1 MISIAEFMIALGWLL
16 NTKSW
21 ERTKYF
27 FRTPSAW
34 MLSAVYL
41 LFVIGLIYS
50 VNLDHGLKELRIK
63 LPILVLPFLIATGP
77 PLSRRQW
84 NYVMGFFIAAV
95 LSASFIST
103 YILATTDVL
112 DTRDISPF
120 ISHIR
125 FGLMLSLAFFACV
138 YFAYKA
144 MMFSLKLAL
153 VIPAVWI
160 FVYMILLESVTGIGI
175 TIILGVLMLLFLVL
189 SKGKMWVRLTAFGSL
204 IALGVFAV
212 FFANQVISEELIAP
226 EVDFSSLEERTA
238 LGNPY
243 YHDTSSTWH
252 ENGHYIYIYIC
263 EPELQQAWNK
273 RSDIPYKGYDNR
285 DQMLK
290 YTLIRFLN
298 SKGLRKD
305 AEGVNK
311 LSQEEITAIENGIAN
326 INYMQRSSLRA
337 RLSQIIYE
345 YKNYQQHGDP
355 SGHSV
360 MQRLEYWKAAVG
372 IIKENPLMGVGTGD
386 VNDTFKEQYQ
396 QMDSQLDK
404 QFRLRAHNQ
413 YLRIGA
419 TLGLF
424 GLALFLFMIFYPV
437 IAARAWEE
445 ALFIPFLFIVLMS
458 MITEDTLETQV
469 GATFFA
475 FFYVFLLWGRRSIFN
490 RD

>member
-1 MISIAEFMIALGWLL
+1 MEF
-16 NTKSW
+16 
-21 ERTKYF
+21 
-27 FRTPSAW
+27 
-34 MLSAVYL
+34 
-41 LFVIGLIYS
+41 
-50 VNLDHGLKELRIK
+50 
-63 LPILVLPFLIATGP
+63 
-77 PLSRRQW
+77 
-84 NYVMGFFIAAV
+84 
-95 LSASFIST
+95 ST
-103 YILATTDVL
+103 
-112 DTRDISPF
+112 
-120 ISHIR
+120 
-125 FGLMLSLAFFACV
+125 
-138 YFAYKA
+138 
-144 MMFSLKLAL
+144 
-153 VIPAVWI
+153 
-160 FVYMILLESVTGIGI
+160 
-175 TIILGVLMLLFLVL
+175 
-189 SKGKMWVRLTAFGSL
+189 
-204 IALGVFAV
+204 
-212 FFANQVISEELIAP
+212 
-226 EVDFSSLEERTA
+226 LEEETA

-243 YHDTSSTWH
+243 YHDTNSTWH
-252 ENGHYIYIYIC
+252 ENGNYIYIYIC
-263 EPELQQAWNK
+263 EPELKQAWNK
-273 RSDIPYKGYDNR
+273 RSDIPYTGYDNR

-311 LSQEEITAIENGIAN
+311 LSQEEVTAIENGIAN

-360 MQRLEYWKAAVG
+360 MQRLEYWKAAIG
-372 IIKENPLMGVGTGD
+372 IIKEKPFFGVGTGD

-419 TLGLF
+419 TLGII
-424 GLALFLFMIFYPV
+424 GLALFLLMIFYPV

-445 ALFIPFLFIVLMS
+445 ALFVPFLFIVLMS

-475 FFYVFLLWGRRSIFN
+475 FFYAFLLWSRRSIFN